1 MNAPIRRRRAMATLA
16 GLAICAAASL
26 APGLAFAQ
34 QEERPQRISSNEL
47 IDSGHRF
54 FGSVSRD
61 LALAIQK
68 AVSRWGEPNG
78 YILGQEGSGAFIG
91 GLRYGEG
98 TLFTRNVGDRKVFW
112 QGPSVGWD
120 FGGDGARTM
129 MLVYNLS
136 RVDGVFSRFGGV
148 AGSAYIVGG
157 FGVTA
162 LGDGDMMVV
171 PIKSG
176 VGARLGIN
184 LGYLKF
190 TPTATWNPF

>member
-1 MNAPIRRRRAMATLA
+1 MNAPIRRRGAMAALA
-16 GLAICAAASL
+16 GLAACAVASIV
-26 APGLAFAQ
+26 PGLAFA

-136 RVDGVFSRFGGV
+136 RVDGIFSRFGGV

-162 LGDGDMMVV
+162 LGDGDMLVV

-190 TPTATWNPF
+190 TPAATWNPF

>member
-1 MNAPIRRRRAMATLA
+1 MNAPIPRRS
-16 GLAICAAASL
+16 AIAALTGFAAS
-26 APGLAFAQ
+26 AVGFISPGFALAQ
-34 QEERPQRISSNEL
+34 QDDRPQHISSNEL

-129 MLVYNLS
+129 MLVYNMA
-136 RVDGVFSRFGGV
+136 RVDEIFSRFPGI

-157 FGVTA
+157 FGMTA

-190 TPTATWNPF
+190 TPSATWNPF